1 MNATSVPVATVSP
14 LDFDPAIRIV
24 VFALY
29 CLVAVVMIV
38 FLVFYAPHVT
48 GHVLARTLTWV
59 LRRRKIPVFPLWV
72 VGLNV
77 LISVLLTFG
86 NTRYRTPFEVPL
98 VLLSS
103 ALYAYGYDQWR
114 QRRSRDEP
122 LDAPA
127 DTSAPDVL
135 TS

>member
-1 MNATSVPVATVSP
+1 MSP

-59 LRRRKIPVFPLWV
+59 LRRRYGGELSIGALKVNPLGGRILFRRLRWV
-72 VGLNV
+72 
-77 LISVLLTFG
+77 
-86 NTRYRTPFEVPL
+86 TRDYSIHIEG
-98 VLLSS
+98 
-103 ALYAYGYDQWR
+103 GYLGFRWWR
-114 QRRSRDEP
+114 LEARP
-122 LDAPA
+122 LDHVRIDRDIAMGA
-127 DTSAPDVL
+127 DLGAGPPSDGDTGARS
-135 TS
+135 